1 MNNNDD
7 KYGVLLFPQ
16 AIEELGK
23 AIESY
28 LHDGSVGKYIY
39 CKQLTH
45 LPGFV
50 ALTITPE
57 QVNNRI
63 GSEMT
68 IHIPS
73 HFVKFIAYGKNLD
86 HQKIGFIQ

>member
-1 MNNNDD
+1 VVAALQFTQERSPQYVPVTKALKDYGGSVNNNDD

-50 ALTITPE
+50 ALTITP
-57 QVNNRI
+57 
-63 GSEMT
+63 
-68 IHIPS
+68 
-73 HFVKFIAYGKNLD
+73 
-86 HQKIGFIQ
+86 